1 MPDDQELDL
10 QDDSTWDS
18 DKAEVRQPSRSNRV
32 VVSVAFTRQD
42 FEKVVEH
49 AESVNMKT
57 SEFIRSS
64 ALEKVSKPAE
74 TSDIITYSVSNAGL
88 LISGTG
94 IGGTTHK
101 SSSAFREEEA
111 ITA

>member
-1 MPDDQELDL
+1 MLDDQDLNL
-10 QDDSTWDS
+10 QDESTWDS
-18 DKAEVRQPSRSNRV
+18 DKAEVRPPSRSNRV
-32 VVSVAFTRQD
+32 VVSVAFARQD
-42 FEKVVEH
+42 FDKVVEL

-57 SEFIRSS
+57 SEFIRTS

-74 TSDIITYSVSNAGL
+74 PSGITTYSVSNAGFV
-88 LISGTG
+88 ISGSP

-101 SSSAFREEEA
+101 SSSASQEERA